1 MNKEPLG
8 QSSIWEDISLVLD
21 HLDKKTQYIFS
32 TLPKY
37 NTHTLPTTNIAAEN
51 RPFQKKQSSNFQAS
65 VFKGLCGYVMSVW
78 ETRKA
83 APLVC
88 LCRFRSMD
96 PMDGPSFLRMQAPTI
111 NFITTCASKTSTNYR
126 CNEEWRVVSGSEQ
139 GDFFFLGGEVGV
151 VSGSVV
157 LSKQGGLKKKTL
169 KKCFQKNLIHHN
181 LHHHRC
187 LNCHRSISLP
197 YPA

>member
-21 HLDKKTQYIFS
+21 HLEKKTQYIFS

-139 GDFFFLGGEVGV
+139 GVFFWGGGGR
-151 VSGSVV
+151 GSFRERSSFETRW
-157 LSKQGGLKKKTL
+157 SKEKNT
-169 KKCFQKNLIHHN
+169 QKVF
-181 LHHHRC
+181 
-187 LNCHRSISLP
+187 SKEFDTSSSSSSSLFELP
-197 YPA
+197 S